1 MAKITSNKYFHI
13 ITSSFLIILSFC
25 LNISISLSQIALGVL
40 LLCLIIYIVDNRY
53 NIIRKDIYFTLFTF
67 YWLSAILSTFLG
79 SEYAALGK
87 GLTSPWPMLIFF
99 ASIYFIDKKYL
110 PYIVLAFAAGLFL
123 TTLSGYYYYIRFGEI
138 DYRYFRSHSLA
149 GGYMMTAHLLSIGI
163 IFLASIILS
172 KLERNKYIIIFYI
185 IVMLTSLH
193 VLLITATRMPLIAV
207 IAVISLMLVVKLRW
221 KGVIAAFLI
230 LLSAFIYVITDD
242 YMLARFDNFFA
253 SFNEPLSSNGWRLL
267 LWKNGIEVFKEYP
280 LFGIG
285 VNAYEAFKTQNDA
298 LYKVGQKAQFS
309 GSLTNPITRLVN
321 NSTYAIVGMVAAIL
335 CALSFKDNNMILG
348 ASCTVGTIL
357 TFIQFSNQFAKP
369 FNEISSCVPEIQ
381 TGFSSLKRINNV
393 LNESNDVNDGKE
405 KINEVI
411 KKIEFNHVD
420 FGYSKDK
427 LVIKDFNIEV
437 KEGQKIAIVG
447 PTGCGKTTIIN
458 LLLRFYD
465 PSQGSISFD
474 NLNTKDIL
482 KESLR
487 NSFGMVLQDTWI
499 FSGTVR
505 ENIIY
510 GKKDASEE
518 EIIEATK
525 KANCYDFIMRLPNGF
540 DTYIDDYSGLSVGQ
554 KQLISIARVMLVN
567 PKIMIL
573 DEATSNIDT
582 RTEMKISAA
591 FNILMEGKTS
601 FVIAHRLSTIIHS
614 DLILV
619 MKDGEIIEQGK
630 HDELLAKHGFYYD
643 LYNAQYSKIN

>member
-1 MAKITSNKYFHI
+1 MKPIKRLFSYIKKYPLFLIASLLCALIFVTSMCLTPLLFGKAIDEITFALENSISLFETKFVFYLSFAGILIFLVLVFEFCFEFLNSLFVEKVTKEIKDDIFSKLNKVPISYIDSNYHGDLVSRVINDSDNINVALISGFRQFYQGIIQIIVTFVVMFVLNWILGLVVVVLTPFGFMITYLIAHKTNKYFKGQAKI
-13 ITSSFLIILSFC
+13 VGEMGA
-25 LNISISLSQIALGVL
+25 ISLEDINNID
-40 LLCLIIYIVDNRY
+40 LI
-53 NIIRKDIYFTLFTF
+53 K
-67 YWLSAILSTFLG
+67 
-79 SEYAALGK
+79 
-87 GLTSPWPMLIFF
+87 
-99 ASIYFIDKKYL
+99 
-110 PYIVLAFAAGLFL
+110 
-123 TTLSGYYYYIRFGEI
+123 
-138 DYRYFRSHSLA
+138 
-149 GGYMMTAHLLSIGI
+149 
-163 IFLASIILS
+163 
-172 KLERNKYIIIFYI
+172 
-185 IVMLTSLH
+185 
-193 VLLITATRMPLIAV
+193 
-207 IAVISLMLVVKLRW
+207 
-221 KGVIAAFLI
+221 
-230 LLSAFIYVITDD
+230 
-242 YMLARFDNFFA
+242 
-253 SFNEPLSSNGWRLL
+253 SFNYE
-267 LWKNGIEVFKEYP
+267 E
-280 LFGIG
+280 
-285 VNAYEAFKTQNDA
+285 NAYEAFKTQNDA

-335 CALSFKDNNMILG
+335 CALSFKDNNIILG

-393 LNESNDVNDGKE
+393 LNESDDVNDGKE

-420 FGYSKDK
+420 FGYNKEK
-427 LVIKDFNIEV
+427 LVIKDFNIKV

-487 NSFGMVLQDTWI
+487 SSFGMVLQDTWI

>member
-1 MAKITSNKYFHI
+1 MKPIKRLFSYIKKYPLFLITSLLCALIFVTSMCLTPLLFGKAIDEITFALENSISLFETKFVFYLSFAGILIFLVLVFEFCFEFLNSLFVEKVTKEIKDDIFSKLNKVPISYIDSNYHGDLVSRVINDSDNINVALISGFRQFYQGVIQIIVTFVVMFVLNWILGLVVVVLTPFGFMITYLLAHKTNKYFKGQAKI
-13 ITSSFLIILSFC
+13 VGEMGA
-25 LNISISLSQIALGVL
+25 ISLEDINNID
-40 LLCLIIYIVDNRY
+40 LI
-53 NIIRKDIYFTLFTF
+53 K
-67 YWLSAILSTFLG
+67 
-79 SEYAALGK
+79 
-87 GLTSPWPMLIFF
+87 
-99 ASIYFIDKKYL
+99 
-110 PYIVLAFAAGLFL
+110 
-123 TTLSGYYYYIRFGEI
+123 
-138 DYRYFRSHSLA
+138 
-149 GGYMMTAHLLSIGI
+149 
-163 IFLASIILS
+163 
-172 KLERNKYIIIFYI
+172 
-185 IVMLTSLH
+185 
-193 VLLITATRMPLIAV
+193 
-207 IAVISLMLVVKLRW
+207 
-221 KGVIAAFLI
+221 
-230 LLSAFIYVITDD
+230 
-242 YMLARFDNFFA
+242 
-253 SFNEPLSSNGWRLL
+253 SFNYE
-267 LWKNGIEVFKEYP
+267 E
-280 LFGIG
+280 
-285 VNAYEAFKTQNDA
+285 NAYEAFKTQNDA

-335 CALSFKDNNMILG
+335 CALSFKDNNIILG

-420 FGYSKDK
+420 FGYSKEK

-487 NSFGMVLQDTWI
+487 SSFGMVLQDTWI

>member
-1 MAKITSNKYFHI
+1 MKPIKRLFSYIKKYPLFLIASLLCALIFVTSMCLTPLLFGKAIDEITFALENSISLFETKFVFYLSFAGILIFLVLVFEFCFEFLNSLFVEKVTKEIKDDIFLKLNKVPISYIDSNYHGDLVSRVINDSDNINVALISGFRQFYQGVIQIIVTFVVMFVLNWILGLVVVVLTPFGFMITYLLAHKTNKYFKGQAKI
-13 ITSSFLIILSFC
+13 VGEMGA
-25 LNISISLSQIALGVL
+25 ISLEDINNID
-40 LLCLIIYIVDNRY
+40 LI
-53 NIIRKDIYFTLFTF
+53 K
-67 YWLSAILSTFLG
+67 
-79 SEYAALGK
+79 
-87 GLTSPWPMLIFF
+87 
-99 ASIYFIDKKYL
+99 
-110 PYIVLAFAAGLFL
+110 
-123 TTLSGYYYYIRFGEI
+123 
-138 DYRYFRSHSLA
+138 
-149 GGYMMTAHLLSIGI
+149 
-163 IFLASIILS
+163 
-172 KLERNKYIIIFYI
+172 
-185 IVMLTSLH
+185 
-193 VLLITATRMPLIAV
+193 
-207 IAVISLMLVVKLRW
+207 
-221 KGVIAAFLI
+221 
-230 LLSAFIYVITDD
+230 
-242 YMLARFDNFFA
+242 
-253 SFNEPLSSNGWRLL
+253 SFNYE
-267 LWKNGIEVFKEYP
+267 E
-280 LFGIG
+280 
-285 VNAYEAFKTQNDA
+285 NAYEAFKTQNEA

-335 CALSFKDNNMILG
+335 CALSFKDNNIILG

-420 FGYSKDK
+420 FGYSKEK

-437 KEGQKIAIVG
+437 KEGHKIAIVG

-487 NSFGMVLQDTWI
+487 SSFGMVLQDTWI

>member
-1 MAKITSNKYFHI
+1 MKPIKRLFSYIKKYPLFLIASLLCALIFVTSMCLTPLLFGKAIDEITFALENSISLFETKFVFYLSFAGILIFSVLVFEFCFEFLNSLFVEKVTKEIKDDIFLKLNKVPISYIDSNYHGDLVSRVINDSDNVNIALISGFRQFYQGVIQIIVTFVVMFVLNWILGLVVVVLTPFGFMITYLLAHKTNKYFKGQAKI
-13 ITSSFLIILSFC
+13 VGEMGA
-25 LNISISLSQIALGVL
+25 ISLEDINNID
-40 LLCLIIYIVDNRY
+40 LI
-53 NIIRKDIYFTLFTF
+53 K
-67 YWLSAILSTFLG
+67 
-79 SEYAALGK
+79 
-87 GLTSPWPMLIFF
+87 
-99 ASIYFIDKKYL
+99 
-110 PYIVLAFAAGLFL
+110 
-123 TTLSGYYYYIRFGEI
+123 
-138 DYRYFRSHSLA
+138 
-149 GGYMMTAHLLSIGI
+149 
-163 IFLASIILS
+163 
-172 KLERNKYIIIFYI
+172 
-185 IVMLTSLH
+185 
-193 VLLITATRMPLIAV
+193 
-207 IAVISLMLVVKLRW
+207 
-221 KGVIAAFLI
+221 
-230 LLSAFIYVITDD
+230 
-242 YMLARFDNFFA
+242 
-253 SFNEPLSSNGWRLL
+253 SFNYE
-267 LWKNGIEVFKEYP
+267 E
-280 LFGIG
+280 
-285 VNAYEAFKTQNDA
+285 NAYEAFKTQNDA

-335 CALSFKDNNMILG
+335 CALSFKDNNIILG

-405 KINEVI
+405 EINEVI
-411 KKIEFNHVD
+411 KKIEFNNVD

-487 NSFGMVLQDTWI
+487 SSFGMVLQDTWI

>member
-1 MAKITSNKYFHI
+1 MKPIKRLFSYIKKYPLFLIASLLCALIFVTSMCLTPLLFGKAIDEITFALENSISLFETKFVFYLSFAGILIFSVLVFEFCFEFLNSLFVEKVTKEIKDDIFLKLNKVPISYIDSNYHGDLVSRVINDSDNINIALISGFRQFYQGVIQIIVTFVVMFVLNWILGLVVVVLTPFGFMITYLLAHKTNKYFKGQAKI
-13 ITSSFLIILSFC
+13 VGEMGA
-25 LNISISLSQIALGVL
+25 ISLEDINNVD
-40 LLCLIIYIVDNRY
+40 LI
-53 NIIRKDIYFTLFTF
+53 K
-67 YWLSAILSTFLG
+67 
-79 SEYAALGK
+79 
-87 GLTSPWPMLIFF
+87 
-99 ASIYFIDKKYL
+99 
-110 PYIVLAFAAGLFL
+110 
-123 TTLSGYYYYIRFGEI
+123 
-138 DYRYFRSHSLA
+138 
-149 GGYMMTAHLLSIGI
+149 
-163 IFLASIILS
+163 
-172 KLERNKYIIIFYI
+172 
-185 IVMLTSLH
+185 
-193 VLLITATRMPLIAV
+193 
-207 IAVISLMLVVKLRW
+207 
-221 KGVIAAFLI
+221 
-230 LLSAFIYVITDD
+230 
-242 YMLARFDNFFA
+242 
-253 SFNEPLSSNGWRLL
+253 SFNYE
-267 LWKNGIEVFKEYP
+267 E
-280 LFGIG
+280 
-285 VNAYEAFKTQNDA
+285 NAYEAFKTQNDA

-405 KINEVI
+405 KNNEVI

-427 LVIKDFNIEV
+427 LVIKDLNIEV

-487 NSFGMVLQDTWI
+487 SSFGMVLQDTWI

>member
-1 MAKITSNKYFHI
+1 MKPIKRLFSYIKKYPLFLIASLLCALIFVTSMCLTPLLFGKAIDEITFALENSISLFETKFVFYLSFAGILIFLVLVFEFCFEFLNSLFVEKVTKEIKDDIFSKLNKVPISYIDSNYHGDLVSRVINDSDNINVALISGFRQFYQGVIQIIVTFVVMFVLNWILGLVVVVLTPFGFMITYLLAHKTNKYFKGQAKI
-13 ITSSFLIILSFC
+13 VGEMGA
-25 LNISISLSQIALGVL
+25 ISLEDINNID
-40 LLCLIIYIVDNRY
+40 LI
-53 NIIRKDIYFTLFTF
+53 K
-67 YWLSAILSTFLG
+67 
-79 SEYAALGK
+79 
-87 GLTSPWPMLIFF
+87 
-99 ASIYFIDKKYL
+99 
-110 PYIVLAFAAGLFL
+110 
-123 TTLSGYYYYIRFGEI
+123 
-138 DYRYFRSHSLA
+138 
-149 GGYMMTAHLLSIGI
+149 
-163 IFLASIILS
+163 
-172 KLERNKYIIIFYI
+172 
-185 IVMLTSLH
+185 
-193 VLLITATRMPLIAV
+193 
-207 IAVISLMLVVKLRW
+207 
-221 KGVIAAFLI
+221 
-230 LLSAFIYVITDD
+230 
-242 YMLARFDNFFA
+242 
-253 SFNEPLSSNGWRLL
+253 SFNYE
-267 LWKNGIEVFKEYP
+267 E
-280 LFGIG
+280 
-285 VNAYEAFKTQNDA
+285 NAYEAFKTQNDA

-420 FGYSKDK
+420 FGYSKEK

-465 PSQGSISFD
+465 PNQGSISFD

-487 NSFGMVLQDTWI
+487 SSFGMVLQDTWI

>member
-1 MAKITSNKYFHI
+1 MKPIKRLFSYIKKYPLFLIASLLCALIFVTSMCLTPLLFGKAIDEITFALENSISLFETKFVFYLSFAGILIFLVLVFEFCFEFLNSLFVEKVTKEIKDEIFSKLNKVPISYIDSNYHGDLVSRVINDSDNINVALISGFRQFYQGIIQIIVTFVVMFVLNWILGLVVVVLTPFGFMITYLLAHKTNKYFKGQAKI
-13 ITSSFLIILSFC
+13 VGEMGA
-25 LNISISLSQIALGVL
+25 ISLEDINNID
-40 LLCLIIYIVDNRY
+40 LI
-53 NIIRKDIYFTLFTF
+53 K
-67 YWLSAILSTFLG
+67 
-79 SEYAALGK
+79 
-87 GLTSPWPMLIFF
+87 
-99 ASIYFIDKKYL
+99 
-110 PYIVLAFAAGLFL
+110 
-123 TTLSGYYYYIRFGEI
+123 
-138 DYRYFRSHSLA
+138 
-149 GGYMMTAHLLSIGI
+149 
-163 IFLASIILS
+163 
-172 KLERNKYIIIFYI
+172 
-185 IVMLTSLH
+185 
-193 VLLITATRMPLIAV
+193 
-207 IAVISLMLVVKLRW
+207 
-221 KGVIAAFLI
+221 
-230 LLSAFIYVITDD
+230 
-242 YMLARFDNFFA
+242 
-253 SFNEPLSSNGWRLL
+253 SFNYE
-267 LWKNGIEVFKEYP
+267 E
-280 LFGIG
+280 
-285 VNAYEAFKTQNDA
+285 NAYEAFKTQNDA

-335 CALSFKDNNMILG
+335 CALSFKDNNIILG

-420 FGYSKDK
+420 FGYSKEK

-487 NSFGMVLQDTWI
+487 SSFGMVLQDTWI

>member
-1 MAKITSNKYFHI
+1 MNPIKRLFSYIKKYPLFLIASLLCALIFVTSMCLTPLLFGKAIDEITFALENSISLFETKFVFYLSFAGILIFLVLVFEFCFEFLNSLFVEKVTKEIKDDIFSKLNKVPISYIDSNYHGDLVSRVINDSDNINVALISGFRQFYQGVIQIIVTFVVMFVLNWILGLVVVVLTPFGFMITYLLAHKTNKYFKGQAKI
-13 ITSSFLIILSFC
+13 VGEMGA
-25 LNISISLSQIALGVL
+25 ISLEDINNID
-40 LLCLIIYIVDNRY
+40 LI
-53 NIIRKDIYFTLFTF
+53 K
-67 YWLSAILSTFLG
+67 
-79 SEYAALGK
+79 
-87 GLTSPWPMLIFF
+87 
-99 ASIYFIDKKYL
+99 
-110 PYIVLAFAAGLFL
+110 
-123 TTLSGYYYYIRFGEI
+123 
-138 DYRYFRSHSLA
+138 
-149 GGYMMTAHLLSIGI
+149 
-163 IFLASIILS
+163 
-172 KLERNKYIIIFYI
+172 
-185 IVMLTSLH
+185 
-193 VLLITATRMPLIAV
+193 
-207 IAVISLMLVVKLRW
+207 
-221 KGVIAAFLI
+221 
-230 LLSAFIYVITDD
+230 
-242 YMLARFDNFFA
+242 
-253 SFNEPLSSNGWRLL
+253 SFNYE
-267 LWKNGIEVFKEYP
+267 E
-280 LFGIG
+280 
-285 VNAYEAFKTQNDA
+285 NAYEAFKTQNEA

-335 CALSFKDNNMILG
+335 CALSFKDNNIILG

-393 LNESNDVNDGKE
+393 LNESNDVNEGKE

-420 FGYSKDK
+420 FGYSKEK

-487 NSFGMVLQDTWI
+487 SSFGMVLQDTWI

-591 FNILMEGKTS
+591 FNTLMEGKTS

>member
-1 MAKITSNKYFHI
+1 MKPIKRLFSYIKKYPLFLIASLLCALIFVTSMCLTPLLFGKAIDEITFALENSISLFETKFVFYLSFAGILIFSVLVFEFCFEFLNSLFVEKVTKEIKDDIFLKLNKVPISYIDSNYHGDLVSRVINDSDNINIALISGFRQFYQGVIQIIVTFVVMFVLNWILGLVVVVLTPFGFMITYLLAHKTNKYFKGQAKI
-13 ITSSFLIILSFC
+13 VGEMGA
-25 LNISISLSQIALGVL
+25 ISLEDINNID
-40 LLCLIIYIVDNRY
+40 LI
-53 NIIRKDIYFTLFTF
+53 K
-67 YWLSAILSTFLG
+67 
-79 SEYAALGK
+79 
-87 GLTSPWPMLIFF
+87 
-99 ASIYFIDKKYL
+99 
-110 PYIVLAFAAGLFL
+110 
-123 TTLSGYYYYIRFGEI
+123 
-138 DYRYFRSHSLA
+138 
-149 GGYMMTAHLLSIGI
+149 
-163 IFLASIILS
+163 
-172 KLERNKYIIIFYI
+172 
-185 IVMLTSLH
+185 
-193 VLLITATRMPLIAV
+193 
-207 IAVISLMLVVKLRW
+207 
-221 KGVIAAFLI
+221 
-230 LLSAFIYVITDD
+230 
-242 YMLARFDNFFA
+242 
-253 SFNEPLSSNGWRLL
+253 SFNYE
-267 LWKNGIEVFKEYP
+267 E
-280 LFGIG
+280 
-285 VNAYEAFKTQNDA
+285 NAYEAFKTQNDA

-335 CALSFKDNNMILG
+335 CALSFKDSNMILG

-465 PSQGSISFD
+465 PSQGNISFD
-474 NLNTKDIL
+474 SLNTKDIL

-487 NSFGMVLQDTWI
+487 SSFGMVLQDTWI

>member
-1 MAKITSNKYFHI
+1 MKPIKRLFSYIKKYPLFLIASLLCALIFVTSMCLTPLLFGKAIDEITFALENSISLFETKFVFYLSFAGILIFLVLVFEFCFEFLNSLFVEKVTKEIKDDIFSKLNKVPISYIDSNYHGDLVSRVINDSDNINVALISGFRQFYQGVIQIIVTFVVMFVLNWILGLVVVVLTPFGFMITYFLAHKTNKYFKGQAKI
-13 ITSSFLIILSFC
+13 VGEMGA
-25 LNISISLSQIALGVL
+25 ISLEDINNID
-40 LLCLIIYIVDNRY
+40 LI
-53 NIIRKDIYFTLFTF
+53 K
-67 YWLSAILSTFLG
+67 
-79 SEYAALGK
+79 
-87 GLTSPWPMLIFF
+87 
-99 ASIYFIDKKYL
+99 
-110 PYIVLAFAAGLFL
+110 
-123 TTLSGYYYYIRFGEI
+123 
-138 DYRYFRSHSLA
+138 
-149 GGYMMTAHLLSIGI
+149 
-163 IFLASIILS
+163 
-172 KLERNKYIIIFYI
+172 
-185 IVMLTSLH
+185 
-193 VLLITATRMPLIAV
+193 
-207 IAVISLMLVVKLRW
+207 
-221 KGVIAAFLI
+221 
-230 LLSAFIYVITDD
+230 
-242 YMLARFDNFFA
+242 
-253 SFNEPLSSNGWRLL
+253 SFNYE
-267 LWKNGIEVFKEYP
+267 E
-280 LFGIG
+280 
-285 VNAYEAFKTQNDA
+285 NAYEAFKTQNDA

-420 FGYSKDK
+420 FGYNKEK

-487 NSFGMVLQDTWI
+487 SSFGMVLQDTWI

>member
-1 MAKITSNKYFHI
+1 MNPIKRLFSYIKKYPLFLIASLLCALIFVTSMCLTPLLFGKAIDEITFALENSISLFETKFVFYLSFEGILIFLVLVFEFCFEFLNSLFVEKVTKEIKDDIFSKLNKVPISYIDSNYHGDLVSRVINDSDNINVALISGFRQFYQGVIQIIVTFVVMFVLNWILGLVVVVLTPFGFMITYLLAHKTNKYFKGQAKI
-13 ITSSFLIILSFC
+13 VGEMGA
-25 LNISISLSQIALGVL
+25 ISLEDINNID
-40 LLCLIIYIVDNRY
+40 LI
-53 NIIRKDIYFTLFTF
+53 K
-67 YWLSAILSTFLG
+67 
-79 SEYAALGK
+79 
-87 GLTSPWPMLIFF
+87 
-99 ASIYFIDKKYL
+99 
-110 PYIVLAFAAGLFL
+110 
-123 TTLSGYYYYIRFGEI
+123 
-138 DYRYFRSHSLA
+138 
-149 GGYMMTAHLLSIGI
+149 
-163 IFLASIILS
+163 
-172 KLERNKYIIIFYI
+172 
-185 IVMLTSLH
+185 
-193 VLLITATRMPLIAV
+193 
-207 IAVISLMLVVKLRW
+207 
-221 KGVIAAFLI
+221 
-230 LLSAFIYVITDD
+230 
-242 YMLARFDNFFA
+242 
-253 SFNEPLSSNGWRLL
+253 SFNYE
-267 LWKNGIEVFKEYP
+267 E
-280 LFGIG
+280 
-285 VNAYEAFKTQNDA
+285 NAYEAFKTQNDA

-335 CALSFKDNNMILG
+335 CALSFKDNNIILG

-420 FGYSKDK
+420 FGYSKEK

-487 NSFGMVLQDTWI
+487 SSFGMVLQDTWI

-630 HDELLAKHGFYYD
+630 HDDLLAKHGFYYD

>member
-1 MAKITSNKYFHI
+1 MKPIKRLFSYIKKYPLFLIASLLCALIFVTSMCLTPLLFGKAIDEITFALENSTSLFETKFVFYLSFAGILIFLVLVFEFCFEFLNSLFVEKVTKEIKDDIFLKLNKVPISYIDSNYHGDLVSRVINDSDNINIALISGFRQFYQGVIQIIVTFVVMFVLNWILGLVVVVLTPFGFMITYLLAHKTNKYFKGQAKI
-13 ITSSFLIILSFC
+13 VGEMGA
-25 LNISISLSQIALGVL
+25 ISLEDINNVD
-40 LLCLIIYIVDNRY
+40 LI
-53 NIIRKDIYFTLFTF
+53 K
-67 YWLSAILSTFLG
+67 
-79 SEYAALGK
+79 
-87 GLTSPWPMLIFF
+87 
-99 ASIYFIDKKYL
+99 
-110 PYIVLAFAAGLFL
+110 
-123 TTLSGYYYYIRFGEI
+123 
-138 DYRYFRSHSLA
+138 
-149 GGYMMTAHLLSIGI
+149 
-163 IFLASIILS
+163 
-172 KLERNKYIIIFYI
+172 
-185 IVMLTSLH
+185 
-193 VLLITATRMPLIAV
+193 
-207 IAVISLMLVVKLRW
+207 
-221 KGVIAAFLI
+221 
-230 LLSAFIYVITDD
+230 
-242 YMLARFDNFFA
+242 
-253 SFNEPLSSNGWRLL
+253 SFNYE
-267 LWKNGIEVFKEYP
+267 E
-280 LFGIG
+280 
-285 VNAYEAFKTQNDA
+285 NAYEAFKTQNDA

-487 NSFGMVLQDTWI
+487 SSFGMVLQDTWI

-630 HDELLAKHGFYYD
+630 HDELLAKHGFYYN

>member
-1 MAKITSNKYFHI
+1 MKPIKRLFSYIKKYPLFLIASLLCALIFVTSMCLTPLLFGKAIDEITFALENSISLFETKFVFYLSFAGILIFLVLVFEFCFEFLNSLFVEKVTKEIKDDIFSKLNKVPISYIDSNYHGDLVSRVINDSDNINVALISGFRQFYQGVIQIIVTFVVMFVLNWILGLVVVVLTPFGFMITYLLAHKTNKYFKGQAKI
-13 ITSSFLIILSFC
+13 VGEMGA
-25 LNISISLSQIALGVL
+25 ISLEDINNID
-40 LLCLIIYIVDNRY
+40 LI
-53 NIIRKDIYFTLFTF
+53 K
-67 YWLSAILSTFLG
+67 
-79 SEYAALGK
+79 
-87 GLTSPWPMLIFF
+87 
-99 ASIYFIDKKYL
+99 
-110 PYIVLAFAAGLFL
+110 
-123 TTLSGYYYYIRFGEI
+123 
-138 DYRYFRSHSLA
+138 
-149 GGYMMTAHLLSIGI
+149 
-163 IFLASIILS
+163 
-172 KLERNKYIIIFYI
+172 
-185 IVMLTSLH
+185 
-193 VLLITATRMPLIAV
+193 
-207 IAVISLMLVVKLRW
+207 
-221 KGVIAAFLI
+221 
-230 LLSAFIYVITDD
+230 
-242 YMLARFDNFFA
+242 
-253 SFNEPLSSNGWRLL
+253 SFNYE
-267 LWKNGIEVFKEYP
+267 E
-280 LFGIG
+280 
-285 VNAYEAFKTQNDA
+285 NAYEAFKTQNDA

-335 CALSFKDNNMILG
+335 CALSFKDNNIILG

-420 FGYSKDK
+420 FGYSKEK

-487 NSFGMVLQDTWI
+487 SSFGMVLQDTWI

-540 DTYIDDYSGLSVGQ
+540 DTYINDYSGLSVGQ

>member
-1 MAKITSNKYFHI
+1 MKPIKRLFSYIKKYPLFLIASLLCALIFVTSMCLTPLLFGKAIDEITFALENSISLFETKFVFYLSFAGILIFLVLVFEFCFEFLNSLFVEKVTKEIKDDIFSKLNKVPISYIDSNYHGDLVSRVINDSDNINVALISGFRQFYQGVIQIIVTFVVMFVLNWILGLVVVVLTPFGFMITYLLAHKTNKYFKGQAKI
-13 ITSSFLIILSFC
+13 VGEMGA
-25 LNISISLSQIALGVL
+25 ISLEDINNID
-40 LLCLIIYIVDNRY
+40 LI
-53 NIIRKDIYFTLFTF
+53 K
-67 YWLSAILSTFLG
+67 
-79 SEYAALGK
+79 
-87 GLTSPWPMLIFF
+87 
-99 ASIYFIDKKYL
+99 
-110 PYIVLAFAAGLFL
+110 
-123 TTLSGYYYYIRFGEI
+123 
-138 DYRYFRSHSLA
+138 
-149 GGYMMTAHLLSIGI
+149 
-163 IFLASIILS
+163 
-172 KLERNKYIIIFYI
+172 
-185 IVMLTSLH
+185 
-193 VLLITATRMPLIAV
+193 
-207 IAVISLMLVVKLRW
+207 
-221 KGVIAAFLI
+221 
-230 LLSAFIYVITDD
+230 
-242 YMLARFDNFFA
+242 
-253 SFNEPLSSNGWRLL
+253 SFNYE
-267 LWKNGIEVFKEYP
+267 E
-280 LFGIG
+280 
-285 VNAYEAFKTQNDA
+285 NAYEAFKTQNDA

-335 CALSFKDNNMILG
+335 CALSFKDNNIILG

-420 FGYSKDK
+420 FGYSKEK
-427 LVIKDFNIEV
+427 LVIKDFNIDV

-487 NSFGMVLQDTWI
+487 SSFGMVLQDTWI

>member
-1 MAKITSNKYFHI
+1 MKPIKRLFSYIKKYPLFLIASLLCALIFVTSMCLTPLLFGKAIDEITFALENSISLFETKFVFYLSFAGILIFLVLVFEFCFEFLNSLFVEKVTKEIKDDIFSKLNKVPISYIDSNYHGDLVSRVINDSDNINVALISGFRQFYQGVIQIIVTFVVMFALNWILGLVVVVLTPFGFMITYLLAHKTNKYFKGQAKI
-13 ITSSFLIILSFC
+13 VGEMGA
-25 LNISISLSQIALGVL
+25 ISLEDINNID
-40 LLCLIIYIVDNRY
+40 LI
-53 NIIRKDIYFTLFTF
+53 K
-67 YWLSAILSTFLG
+67 
-79 SEYAALGK
+79 
-87 GLTSPWPMLIFF
+87 
-99 ASIYFIDKKYL
+99 
-110 PYIVLAFAAGLFL
+110 
-123 TTLSGYYYYIRFGEI
+123 
-138 DYRYFRSHSLA
+138 
-149 GGYMMTAHLLSIGI
+149 
-163 IFLASIILS
+163 
-172 KLERNKYIIIFYI
+172 
-185 IVMLTSLH
+185 
-193 VLLITATRMPLIAV
+193 
-207 IAVISLMLVVKLRW
+207 
-221 KGVIAAFLI
+221 
-230 LLSAFIYVITDD
+230 
-242 YMLARFDNFFA
+242 
-253 SFNEPLSSNGWRLL
+253 SFNYE
-267 LWKNGIEVFKEYP
+267 E
-280 LFGIG
+280 
-285 VNAYEAFKTQNDA
+285 NAYEAFKTQNDA

-335 CALSFKDNNMILG
+335 CALSFKDNNIILG

-393 LNESNDVNDGKE
+393 LNEVNDVNDGKE

-420 FGYSKDK
+420 FGYSKEK

-465 PSQGSISFD
+465 PSQGNISFD

-487 NSFGMVLQDTWI
+487 SSFGMVLQDTWI

>member
-1 MAKITSNKYFHI
+1 MKPIKRLFSYIKKYPLFLIASLLCALIFVTSMCLTPLLFGKAIDEITFALENSISLLETKFVFYLSFAGILIFLVLVFEFCFEFLNSLFVEKVTKEIKDDIFSKLNKVPISYIDSNYHGDLVSRVINDSDNINVALISGFRQFYQGVIQIIVTFVVMFVLNWILGLVVVVLTPFGFMITYLLAHKTNKYFKGQAKI
-13 ITSSFLIILSFC
+13 VGEMGA
-25 LNISISLSQIALGVL
+25 ISLEDINNID
-40 LLCLIIYIVDNRY
+40 LI
-53 NIIRKDIYFTLFTF
+53 K
-67 YWLSAILSTFLG
+67 
-79 SEYAALGK
+79 
-87 GLTSPWPMLIFF
+87 
-99 ASIYFIDKKYL
+99 
-110 PYIVLAFAAGLFL
+110 
-123 TTLSGYYYYIRFGEI
+123 
-138 DYRYFRSHSLA
+138 
-149 GGYMMTAHLLSIGI
+149 
-163 IFLASIILS
+163 
-172 KLERNKYIIIFYI
+172 
-185 IVMLTSLH
+185 
-193 VLLITATRMPLIAV
+193 
-207 IAVISLMLVVKLRW
+207 
-221 KGVIAAFLI
+221 
-230 LLSAFIYVITDD
+230 
-242 YMLARFDNFFA
+242 
-253 SFNEPLSSNGWRLL
+253 SFNYE
-267 LWKNGIEVFKEYP
+267 E
-280 LFGIG
+280 
-285 VNAYEAFKTQNDA
+285 NAYEAFKTQNDA

-335 CALSFKDNNMILG
+335 CALSFKDNNIILG

-420 FGYSKDK
+420 FGYSKEK

-487 NSFGMVLQDTWI
+487 SSFGMVLQDTWI

-540 DTYIDDYSGLSVGQ
+540 DTYIDDYSSLSVGQ

-630 HDELLAKHGFYYD
+630 HDELLAMHGFYYD

>member
-1 MAKITSNKYFHI
+1 MFVLNWILGLVVVVLTPFGFMITYLLAHKTNKYFKGQA
-13 ITSSFLIILSFC
+13 
-25 LNISISLSQIALGVL
+25 NIVGEMGAISLEDINNID
-40 LLCLIIYIVDNRY
+40 LI
-53 NIIRKDIYFTLFTF
+53 K
-67 YWLSAILSTFLG
+67 
-79 SEYAALGK
+79 
-87 GLTSPWPMLIFF
+87 
-99 ASIYFIDKKYL
+99 
-110 PYIVLAFAAGLFL
+110 
-123 TTLSGYYYYIRFGEI
+123 
-138 DYRYFRSHSLA
+138 
-149 GGYMMTAHLLSIGI
+149 
-163 IFLASIILS
+163 
-172 KLERNKYIIIFYI
+172 
-185 IVMLTSLH
+185 
-193 VLLITATRMPLIAV
+193 
-207 IAVISLMLVVKLRW
+207 
-221 KGVIAAFLI
+221 
-230 LLSAFIYVITDD
+230 
-242 YMLARFDNFFA
+242 
-253 SFNEPLSSNGWRLL
+253 SFNYE
-267 LWKNGIEVFKEYP
+267 E
-280 LFGIG
+280 
-285 VNAYEAFKTQNDA
+285 NAYEAFKTQNDA

-427 LVIKDFNIEV
+427 LVIKDFNIDV

-487 NSFGMVLQDTWI
+487 SSFGMVLQDTWI

>member
-1 MAKITSNKYFHI
+1 MKPIKRLFSYIKKYPLFLIASLLCALIFVTSMCLTPLLFGKAIDEITFALENSISLFETKFVFYLSFAGILIFLVLVFEFCFEFLNSLFVEKVTKEIKDDIFSKLNKVPISYIDSNYHGDLVSRVINDSDNINVALISGFRQFYQGVIQIIVTFVVMFVLNWILGLVVVVLTPFGFMITYLLAHKTNKYFKGQAKI
-13 ITSSFLIILSFC
+13 VGEMGA
-25 LNISISLSQIALGVL
+25 ISLEDINNID
-40 LLCLIIYIVDNRY
+40 LI
-53 NIIRKDIYFTLFTF
+53 K
-67 YWLSAILSTFLG
+67 
-79 SEYAALGK
+79 
-87 GLTSPWPMLIFF
+87 
-99 ASIYFIDKKYL
+99 
-110 PYIVLAFAAGLFL
+110 
-123 TTLSGYYYYIRFGEI
+123 
-138 DYRYFRSHSLA
+138 
-149 GGYMMTAHLLSIGI
+149 
-163 IFLASIILS
+163 
-172 KLERNKYIIIFYI
+172 
-185 IVMLTSLH
+185 
-193 VLLITATRMPLIAV
+193 
-207 IAVISLMLVVKLRW
+207 
-221 KGVIAAFLI
+221 
-230 LLSAFIYVITDD
+230 
-242 YMLARFDNFFA
+242 
-253 SFNEPLSSNGWRLL
+253 SFNYE
-267 LWKNGIEVFKEYP
+267 E
-280 LFGIG
+280 
-285 VNAYEAFKTQNDA
+285 NAYEAFKTQNDA

-335 CALSFKDNNMILG
+335 CALSFKDNNIILG

-369 FNEISSCVPEIQ
+369 FNEISSCIPEIQ

-411 KKIEFNHVD
+411 KNIEFNHVD
-420 FGYSKDK
+420 FGYNKEK
-427 LVIKDFNIEV
+427 LVIKDFNIKV

-487 NSFGMVLQDTWI
+487 SSFGMVLQDTWI

-619 MKDGEIIEQGK
+619 MKDGKIIEQGK

>member
-1 MAKITSNKYFHI
+1 MKPIKRLFSYIKKYPLFLIASLLCALIFVTSMCLTPLLFGKAIDEITFALENSISLFETKFVSYLSFAGILIFLVLVFEFCFEFLNSLFVEKVTKEIKDDIFLKLNKVPISYIDSNYHGDLVSRVINDSDNINIALISGFRQFYQGVIQIIVTFVVMFVLNWILGLVVVVLTPFGFMITYLLAHKTNKYFKGQAKI
-13 ITSSFLIILSFC
+13 VGEMGA
-25 LNISISLSQIALGVL
+25 ISLEDINNID
-40 LLCLIIYIVDNRY
+40 LI
-53 NIIRKDIYFTLFTF
+53 K
-67 YWLSAILSTFLG
+67 
-79 SEYAALGK
+79 
-87 GLTSPWPMLIFF
+87 
-99 ASIYFIDKKYL
+99 
-110 PYIVLAFAAGLFL
+110 
-123 TTLSGYYYYIRFGEI
+123 
-138 DYRYFRSHSLA
+138 
-149 GGYMMTAHLLSIGI
+149 
-163 IFLASIILS
+163 
-172 KLERNKYIIIFYI
+172 
-185 IVMLTSLH
+185 
-193 VLLITATRMPLIAV
+193 
-207 IAVISLMLVVKLRW
+207 
-221 KGVIAAFLI
+221 
-230 LLSAFIYVITDD
+230 
-242 YMLARFDNFFA
+242 
-253 SFNEPLSSNGWRLL
+253 SFNYE
-267 LWKNGIEVFKEYP
+267 E
-280 LFGIG
+280 
-285 VNAYEAFKTQNDA
+285 NAYEAFKTQNEA

-393 LNESNDVNDGKE
+393 LNEVNDVNDGKE

-427 LVIKDFNIEV
+427 LAIKDFNIEV

-447 PTGCGKTTIIN
+447 HTGCGKTTIIN

-487 NSFGMVLQDTWI
+487 SSFGMVLQDTWI

>member
-1 MAKITSNKYFHI
+1 MKPIKRLFSYIKKYPLFLIASLLCALIFVTSMCLTPLLFGKAIDEITFALENSISLFETKFVFYLSFAGILIFSVLVFEFCFEFLNSLFVEKVTKEIKDDIFLKLNKVPISYIDSNYHGDLVSRVINDSDNINIALISGFRQFYQGVIQIIVTFVVMFVLNWILGLVVVVLTPFGFMITYLLAHKTNKYFKGQAKI
-13 ITSSFLIILSFC
+13 VGEMGA
-25 LNISISLSQIALGVL
+25 ISLEDINNID
-40 LLCLIIYIVDNRY
+40 LI
-53 NIIRKDIYFTLFTF
+53 K
-67 YWLSAILSTFLG
+67 
-79 SEYAALGK
+79 
-87 GLTSPWPMLIFF
+87 
-99 ASIYFIDKKYL
+99 
-110 PYIVLAFAAGLFL
+110 
-123 TTLSGYYYYIRFGEI
+123 
-138 DYRYFRSHSLA
+138 
-149 GGYMMTAHLLSIGI
+149 
-163 IFLASIILS
+163 
-172 KLERNKYIIIFYI
+172 
-185 IVMLTSLH
+185 
-193 VLLITATRMPLIAV
+193 
-207 IAVISLMLVVKLRW
+207 
-221 KGVIAAFLI
+221 
-230 LLSAFIYVITDD
+230 
-242 YMLARFDNFFA
+242 
-253 SFNEPLSSNGWRLL
+253 SFNYE
-267 LWKNGIEVFKEYP
+267 E
-280 LFGIG
+280 
-285 VNAYEAFKTQNDA
+285 NAYEAFKTQNDA

-321 NSTYAIVGMVAAIL
+321 NSTYAIVGMIAAIL
-335 CALSFKDNNMILG
+335 CALSFKDSNMILG

-465 PSQGSISFD
+465 PSQGNISFD
-474 NLNTKDIL
+474 SLNTKDIL

-487 NSFGMVLQDTWI
+487 SSFGMVLQDTWI

>member
-1 MAKITSNKYFHI
+1 MKPIKRLFSYIKKYPLFLIASLLCALIFVTSMCLTPLLFGKAIDEITFALENSISLFETKFVFYLSFAGILIFSVVVFEFCFEFLNSLFVEKVTKEIKDDIFLKLNKVPISYIDSNYHGDLVSRVINDSDNVNIALISGFRQFYQGVIQIIVTFVVMFVLNWILGLVVVVLTPFGFMITYLLAHKTNKYFKGQAKI
-13 ITSSFLIILSFC
+13 VGEMGA
-25 LNISISLSQIALGVL
+25 ISLEDINNID
-40 LLCLIIYIVDNRY
+40 LI
-53 NIIRKDIYFTLFTF
+53 K
-67 YWLSAILSTFLG
+67 
-79 SEYAALGK
+79 
-87 GLTSPWPMLIFF
+87 
-99 ASIYFIDKKYL
+99 
-110 PYIVLAFAAGLFL
+110 
-123 TTLSGYYYYIRFGEI
+123 
-138 DYRYFRSHSLA
+138 
-149 GGYMMTAHLLSIGI
+149 
-163 IFLASIILS
+163 
-172 KLERNKYIIIFYI
+172 
-185 IVMLTSLH
+185 
-193 VLLITATRMPLIAV
+193 
-207 IAVISLMLVVKLRW
+207 
-221 KGVIAAFLI
+221 
-230 LLSAFIYVITDD
+230 
-242 YMLARFDNFFA
+242 
-253 SFNEPLSSNGWRLL
+253 SFNYE
-267 LWKNGIEVFKEYP
+267 E
-280 LFGIG
+280 
-285 VNAYEAFKTQNDA
+285 NAYEAFKTQNDA

-474 NLNTKDIL
+474 NLNTKNIL

-487 NSFGMVLQDTWI
+487 SSFGMVLQDTWI

>member
-1 MAKITSNKYFHI
+1 MKPIKRLFSYIKKYPLFLIASLLCALIFVTSMCLTPLLFGKAIDEITFALENSISLFETKFVFYLSFAGILIFLVLVFEFCFEFLNSLFVEKVTKEIKDDIFSKLNKVPISYIDSNYHGDLVSRVINDSDNINVALISGFRQFYQGVIQIIVTFVVMFALNWILGLVVVVLTPFGFMITYLLAHKTNKYFKGQAKI
-13 ITSSFLIILSFC
+13 VGEMGA
-25 LNISISLSQIALGVL
+25 ISLEDINNID
-40 LLCLIIYIVDNRY
+40 LI
-53 NIIRKDIYFTLFTF
+53 K
-67 YWLSAILSTFLG
+67 
-79 SEYAALGK
+79 
-87 GLTSPWPMLIFF
+87 
-99 ASIYFIDKKYL
+99 
-110 PYIVLAFAAGLFL
+110 
-123 TTLSGYYYYIRFGEI
+123 
-138 DYRYFRSHSLA
+138 
-149 GGYMMTAHLLSIGI
+149 
-163 IFLASIILS
+163 
-172 KLERNKYIIIFYI
+172 
-185 IVMLTSLH
+185 
-193 VLLITATRMPLIAV
+193 
-207 IAVISLMLVVKLRW
+207 
-221 KGVIAAFLI
+221 
-230 LLSAFIYVITDD
+230 
-242 YMLARFDNFFA
+242 
-253 SFNEPLSSNGWRLL
+253 SFNYE
-267 LWKNGIEVFKEYP
+267 E
-280 LFGIG
+280 
-285 VNAYEAFKTQNDA
+285 NAYEAFKTQNDA

-420 FGYSKDK
+420 FGYSKEK

-474 NLNTKDIL
+474 SLNTKDLL

-487 NSFGMVLQDTWI
+487 SSFGMVLQDTWI

>member
-1 MAKITSNKYFHI
+1 MKPIKRLFSYIKKYPLFLIASLLCALIFVTSMCLTPLLFGKAIDEITFALENSISLFETKFVFYLSFAGILIFSVLVFEFCFEFLNSLFVEKVTKEIKDDIFLKLNKVPISYIDSNYHGDLVSRVINDSDNINIALISGFRQFYQGVIQIIVTFVVMFVLNWILGLVVVVLTPFGFIITYLLAHKTNKYFKGQAKI
-13 ITSSFLIILSFC
+13 VGEMGA
-25 LNISISLSQIALGVL
+25 ISLEDINNID
-40 LLCLIIYIVDNRY
+40 LI
-53 NIIRKDIYFTLFTF
+53 K
-67 YWLSAILSTFLG
+67 
-79 SEYAALGK
+79 
-87 GLTSPWPMLIFF
+87 
-99 ASIYFIDKKYL
+99 
-110 PYIVLAFAAGLFL
+110 
-123 TTLSGYYYYIRFGEI
+123 
-138 DYRYFRSHSLA
+138 
-149 GGYMMTAHLLSIGI
+149 
-163 IFLASIILS
+163 
-172 KLERNKYIIIFYI
+172 
-185 IVMLTSLH
+185 
-193 VLLITATRMPLIAV
+193 
-207 IAVISLMLVVKLRW
+207 
-221 KGVIAAFLI
+221 
-230 LLSAFIYVITDD
+230 
-242 YMLARFDNFFA
+242 
-253 SFNEPLSSNGWRLL
+253 SFNYE
-267 LWKNGIEVFKEYP
+267 E
-280 LFGIG
+280 
-285 VNAYEAFKTQNDA
+285 NAYEAFKTQNDA

-465 PSQGSISFD
+465 PSQGNISFD
-474 NLNTKDIL
+474 SLNTKDIL

-487 NSFGMVLQDTWI
+487 SSFGMVLQDTWI

>member
-1 MAKITSNKYFHI
+1 MKPIKRLFSYIKKYPLFLIASLLCALIFVTSMCLTPLLFGKAIDEITFALENSISLFETKFVFYLSFAGILIFSVLVFEFCFEFLNSLFVEKVTKEIKDDIFLKLNKVPISYIDSNYHGDLVSRVINDSDNVNIALISGFRQFYQGVIQIIVTFVVMFVLNWILGLVVVVLTPFGFMITYLLAHKTNKYFKGQAKI
-13 ITSSFLIILSFC
+13 VGEMGA
-25 LNISISLSQIALGVL
+25 ISLEDINNID
-40 LLCLIIYIVDNRY
+40 LI
-53 NIIRKDIYFTLFTF
+53 K
-67 YWLSAILSTFLG
+67 
-79 SEYAALGK
+79 
-87 GLTSPWPMLIFF
+87 
-99 ASIYFIDKKYL
+99 
-110 PYIVLAFAAGLFL
+110 
-123 TTLSGYYYYIRFGEI
+123 
-138 DYRYFRSHSLA
+138 
-149 GGYMMTAHLLSIGI
+149 
-163 IFLASIILS
+163 
-172 KLERNKYIIIFYI
+172 
-185 IVMLTSLH
+185 
-193 VLLITATRMPLIAV
+193 
-207 IAVISLMLVVKLRW
+207 
-221 KGVIAAFLI
+221 
-230 LLSAFIYVITDD
+230 
-242 YMLARFDNFFA
+242 
-253 SFNEPLSSNGWRLL
+253 SFNYE
-267 LWKNGIEVFKEYP
+267 E
-280 LFGIG
+280 
-285 VNAYEAFKTQNDA
+285 NAYEAFKTQNDA

-335 CALSFKDNNMILG
+335 CALSFKDSNMILG

-487 NSFGMVLQDTWI
+487 SSFGMVLQDTWI

>member
-1 MAKITSNKYFHI
+1 MKPINRLFSYIKKYPLFLIASLLCALIFVTSMCLTPLLFGKAIDEITFALENSTSLFETKFVFYLSFAGILIFLVLVFEFCFEFLNSLFVEKVTKEIKDDIFLKLNKVPISYIDSNYHGDLVSRVINDSDNINIALISGFRQFYQGVIQIIVTFIVMFVLNWILGLVVVVLTPFGFMITYLLAHKTNKYFKGQAKI
-13 ITSSFLIILSFC
+13 VGEMGA
-25 LNISISLSQIALGVL
+25 ISLEDINNID
-40 LLCLIIYIVDNRY
+40 LI
-53 NIIRKDIYFTLFTF
+53 K
-67 YWLSAILSTFLG
+67 
-79 SEYAALGK
+79 
-87 GLTSPWPMLIFF
+87 
-99 ASIYFIDKKYL
+99 
-110 PYIVLAFAAGLFL
+110 
-123 TTLSGYYYYIRFGEI
+123 
-138 DYRYFRSHSLA
+138 
-149 GGYMMTAHLLSIGI
+149 
-163 IFLASIILS
+163 
-172 KLERNKYIIIFYI
+172 
-185 IVMLTSLH
+185 
-193 VLLITATRMPLIAV
+193 
-207 IAVISLMLVVKLRW
+207 
-221 KGVIAAFLI
+221 
-230 LLSAFIYVITDD
+230 
-242 YMLARFDNFFA
+242 
-253 SFNEPLSSNGWRLL
+253 SFNYE
-267 LWKNGIEVFKEYP
+267 E
-280 LFGIG
+280 
-285 VNAYEAFKTQNDA
+285 NAYEAFKTQNDA

-321 NSTYAIVGMVAAIL
+321 NSTYAIVGMIAAIL

-393 LNESNDVNDGKE
+393 LNESNDVNEGKE
-405 KINEVI
+405 KINDVI

-420 FGYSKDK
+420 FGYNKEK

-465 PSQGSISFD
+465 PSQGNINFD
-474 NLNTKDIL
+474 GLNTKDIL

-601 FVIAHRLSTIIHS
+601 FVIAHRLSTIVHS

>member
-1 MAKITSNKYFHI
+1 MKPISRLFSYIKKYPFFLISSLICALIFVTSMCLTPLLFGKAIDEITFTLKTNILLLNERFYFYLVFAGILIVLVLIFEFLFEYLNSLFVEKVTKDIKDDVFKKLNEVSISYIDSNYHGDLVSRVINDTDNINIALVSGFRQLYQGIIQILVTFVVMFVLNWILGIVVVVLTPFGFFITYSLAHKTNKYFKGQAKI
-13 ITSSFLIILSFC
+13 VGEMGA
-25 LNISISLSQIALGVL
+25 IALEDVNNID
-40 LLCLIIYIVDNRY
+40 LI
-53 NIIRKDIYFTLFTF
+53 K
-67 YWLSAILSTFLG
+67 
-79 SEYAALGK
+79 
-87 GLTSPWPMLIFF
+87 
-99 ASIYFIDKKYL
+99 
-110 PYIVLAFAAGLFL
+110 
-123 TTLSGYYYYIRFGEI
+123 
-138 DYRYFRSHSLA
+138 
-149 GGYMMTAHLLSIGI
+149 
-163 IFLASIILS
+163 
-172 KLERNKYIIIFYI
+172 
-185 IVMLTSLH
+185 
-193 VLLITATRMPLIAV
+193 
-207 IAVISLMLVVKLRW
+207 
-221 KGVIAAFLI
+221 
-230 LLSAFIYVITDD
+230 
-242 YMLARFDNFFA
+242 
-253 SFNEPLSSNGWRLL
+253 SFNYEDDALEN
-267 LWKNGIEVFKEYP
+267 FK
-280 LFGIG
+280 F
-285 VNAYEAFKTQNDA
+285 QNDE

-321 NSTYAIVGMVAAIL
+321 NSTYAIVGMVAALL
-335 CALSFKDNNMILG
+335 CAFTFKDGNILLG

-381 TGFSSLKRINNV
+381 TGLSSLKRINDV
-393 LNESNDVNDGKE
+393 LNEEKDVNEGKKE
-405 KINEVI
+405 VENVI
-411 KKIEFNHVD
+411 KAIDFEHVD
-420 FGYSKDK
+420 FGYTKDK
-427 LVIKDFNIEV
+427 LVIKDLNLEV

-465 PSQGSISFD
+465 PMNGQIKFD
-474 NLNTKDIL
+474 NLDTKDIL

-487 NSFGMVLQDTWI
+487 KSFGMVLQDTWI

-591 FNILMEGKTS
+591 FNILMKSKTA
-601 FVIAHRLSTIIHS
+601 FVIAHRLSTIVNS

-619 MKDGEIIEQGK
+619 MKDGKIIEKGK
-630 HDELLAKHGFYYD
+630 HKELLSKKGFYYE
-643 LYNAQYSKIN
+643 LYNAQYAKIN

>member
-1 MAKITSNKYFHI
+1 MKPIKRLFSYIKKYPLFLIASLLCALIFVTSMCLTPLLFGKAIDEITFALENSISLFETKFVFYLSFAGILIFLVLVFEFCFEFLNSLFVEKVTKEIKDDIFSKLNKVPISYIDSNYHGDLVSRVINDSDNINVALISGFRQFYQGVIQIIVTFVVMFVLNWILGLVVVVLTPFGFMITYLLAHKTNKYFKGQAKI
-13 ITSSFLIILSFC
+13 VGEMGA
-25 LNISISLSQIALGVL
+25 ISLEDINNID
-40 LLCLIIYIVDNRY
+40 LI
-53 NIIRKDIYFTLFTF
+53 K
-67 YWLSAILSTFLG
+67 
-79 SEYAALGK
+79 
-87 GLTSPWPMLIFF
+87 
-99 ASIYFIDKKYL
+99 
-110 PYIVLAFAAGLFL
+110 
-123 TTLSGYYYYIRFGEI
+123 
-138 DYRYFRSHSLA
+138 
-149 GGYMMTAHLLSIGI
+149 
-163 IFLASIILS
+163 
-172 KLERNKYIIIFYI
+172 
-185 IVMLTSLH
+185 
-193 VLLITATRMPLIAV
+193 
-207 IAVISLMLVVKLRW
+207 
-221 KGVIAAFLI
+221 
-230 LLSAFIYVITDD
+230 
-242 YMLARFDNFFA
+242 
-253 SFNEPLSSNGWRLL
+253 SFNYE
-267 LWKNGIEVFKEYP
+267 E
-280 LFGIG
+280 
-285 VNAYEAFKTQNDA
+285 NAYEAFKTQNDA

-335 CALSFKDNNMILG
+335 CALSFKDNNIILG

-420 FGYSKDK
+420 FGYSKEK

-487 NSFGMVLQDTWI
+487 SSFGMVLQDTWI

>member
-1 MAKITSNKYFHI
+1 MKPIKRLFSYIKKYPLFLIASLLCALIFVTSMCLTPLLFGKAIDEITFALENSISLFETKFVFYLSFAGILIFLVLVFEFCFEFLNSLFVEKVTKEIKDDIFSKLNKVPISYIDSNYHGDLVSRVINDSDNINVALISGFRQFYQGVIQIIVTFVVMFVLNWILGLVVVVLTPFGFMITYLLAHKTNKYFKGQAKI
-13 ITSSFLIILSFC
+13 VGEMGA
-25 LNISISLSQIALGVL
+25 ISLEDINNID
-40 LLCLIIYIVDNRY
+40 LI
-53 NIIRKDIYFTLFTF
+53 K
-67 YWLSAILSTFLG
+67 
-79 SEYAALGK
+79 
-87 GLTSPWPMLIFF
+87 
-99 ASIYFIDKKYL
+99 
-110 PYIVLAFAAGLFL
+110 
-123 TTLSGYYYYIRFGEI
+123 
-138 DYRYFRSHSLA
+138 
-149 GGYMMTAHLLSIGI
+149 
-163 IFLASIILS
+163 
-172 KLERNKYIIIFYI
+172 
-185 IVMLTSLH
+185 
-193 VLLITATRMPLIAV
+193 
-207 IAVISLMLVVKLRW
+207 
-221 KGVIAAFLI
+221 
-230 LLSAFIYVITDD
+230 
-242 YMLARFDNFFA
+242 
-253 SFNEPLSSNGWRLL
+253 SFNYE
-267 LWKNGIEVFKEYP
+267 E
-280 LFGIG
+280 
-285 VNAYEAFKTQNDA
+285 NAYEAFKTQNDA

-420 FGYSKDK
+420 FGYSKEK

-474 NLNTKDIL
+474 NLNTIDIL

-487 NSFGMVLQDTWI
+487 SSFGMVLQDTWI

>member
-1 MAKITSNKYFHI
+1 MKPIKRLFSYIKKYPLFLIASLLCALIFVTSMCLTPLLFGKAIDEITFALENSISLFETKFVFYLSFAGILIFLVLVFEFCFEFLNSLFVEKVTKEIKDDIFSKLNKVPISYIDSNYHGDLVSRVINDSDNINIALISGFRQFYQGVIQIIVTFVVMFVLNWILGLVVVVLTPFGFMITYLLAHKTNKYFKGQAKI
-13 ITSSFLIILSFC
+13 VGEMGA
-25 LNISISLSQIALGVL
+25 ISLEDINNID
-40 LLCLIIYIVDNRY
+40 LI
-53 NIIRKDIYFTLFTF
+53 K
-67 YWLSAILSTFLG
+67 
-79 SEYAALGK
+79 
-87 GLTSPWPMLIFF
+87 
-99 ASIYFIDKKYL
+99 
-110 PYIVLAFAAGLFL
+110 
-123 TTLSGYYYYIRFGEI
+123 
-138 DYRYFRSHSLA
+138 
-149 GGYMMTAHLLSIGI
+149 
-163 IFLASIILS
+163 
-172 KLERNKYIIIFYI
+172 
-185 IVMLTSLH
+185 
-193 VLLITATRMPLIAV
+193 
-207 IAVISLMLVVKLRW
+207 
-221 KGVIAAFLI
+221 
-230 LLSAFIYVITDD
+230 
-242 YMLARFDNFFA
+242 
-253 SFNEPLSSNGWRLL
+253 SFNYE
-267 LWKNGIEVFKEYP
+267 E
-280 LFGIG
+280 
-285 VNAYEAFKTQNDA
+285 NAFEAFKTQNDA

-321 NSTYAIVGMVAAIL
+321 NSTYAIVGMIAAIL
-335 CALSFKDNNMILG
+335 CALSFKDNNIILG

-420 FGYSKDK
+420 FGYNKEK

-487 NSFGMVLQDTWI
+487 SSFGMVLQDTWI

>member
-1 MAKITSNKYFHI
+1 MKPIKRLFSYIKKYPLFLIASLLCALIFVTSMCLTPLLFGKAIDEITFALENSISLFETKFVFYLSFAGILIFSVLVFEFCFEFLNSLFVEKVTKEIKDDIFLKLNKVPISYIDSNYHGDLVSRVINDSDNINIALISGFRQFYQGVIQIIVTFVVMFVLNWILGLVVVVLTPFGFMITYLLAHKTNKYFKGQAKI
-13 ITSSFLIILSFC
+13 VGEMGA
-25 LNISISLSQIALGVL
+25 ISLEDINNID
-40 LLCLIIYIVDNRY
+40 LI
-53 NIIRKDIYFTLFTF
+53 K
-67 YWLSAILSTFLG
+67 
-79 SEYAALGK
+79 
-87 GLTSPWPMLIFF
+87 
-99 ASIYFIDKKYL
+99 
-110 PYIVLAFAAGLFL
+110 
-123 TTLSGYYYYIRFGEI
+123 
-138 DYRYFRSHSLA
+138 
-149 GGYMMTAHLLSIGI
+149 
-163 IFLASIILS
+163 
-172 KLERNKYIIIFYI
+172 
-185 IVMLTSLH
+185 
-193 VLLITATRMPLIAV
+193 
-207 IAVISLMLVVKLRW
+207 
-221 KGVIAAFLI
+221 
-230 LLSAFIYVITDD
+230 
-242 YMLARFDNFFA
+242 
-253 SFNEPLSSNGWRLL
+253 SFNYE
-267 LWKNGIEVFKEYP
+267 E
-280 LFGIG
+280 
-285 VNAYEAFKTQNDA
+285 NAYEAFKAQNDA

-487 NSFGMVLQDTWI
+487 SSFGMVLQDTWI

>member
-1 MAKITSNKYFHI
+1 MKPIKRLFSYIKKYPLFLIASLLCALIFVTSMCLTPLLFGKAIDEITFAHEDSISLFETKFVFYLSFAGILIFLVLVFEFCFEFLNSLFVEKVTKEIKDDIFLKLNKVPISYIDSNYHGDLVSRVINDSDNINVSLISGFRQFYQGIIQIIVTFVVMFVLNWILGLVVVVLTPFGFMITYLLAHKTNKYFKEQAKI
-13 ITSSFLIILSFC
+13 VGEMGA
-25 LNISISLSQIALGVL
+25 ISLEDINNID
-40 LLCLIIYIVDNRY
+40 LI
-53 NIIRKDIYFTLFTF
+53 K
-67 YWLSAILSTFLG
+67 
-79 SEYAALGK
+79 
-87 GLTSPWPMLIFF
+87 
-99 ASIYFIDKKYL
+99 
-110 PYIVLAFAAGLFL
+110 
-123 TTLSGYYYYIRFGEI
+123 
-138 DYRYFRSHSLA
+138 
-149 GGYMMTAHLLSIGI
+149 
-163 IFLASIILS
+163 
-172 KLERNKYIIIFYI
+172 
-185 IVMLTSLH
+185 
-193 VLLITATRMPLIAV
+193 
-207 IAVISLMLVVKLRW
+207 
-221 KGVIAAFLI
+221 
-230 LLSAFIYVITDD
+230 
-242 YMLARFDNFFA
+242 
-253 SFNEPLSSNGWRLL
+253 SFNYE
-267 LWKNGIEVFKEYP
+267 E
-280 LFGIG
+280 
-285 VNAYEAFKTQNDA
+285 NAYEAFKTQNEA

-335 CALSFKDNNMILG
+335 CALSFKDNNIILG

-420 FGYSKDK
+420 FGYSKEK

-465 PSQGSISFD
+465 PSHGSISFD

-487 NSFGMVLQDTWI
+487 SSFGMVLQDTWI

-510 GKKDASEE
+510 GKKEASEE

>member
-1 MAKITSNKYFHI
+1 MKPIKRLFSYIKKYPLFLIASLLCALIFVTSMCLTPLLFGKAIDEITFALENSISLFETKFVFYLSFAGILIFLVLVFEFCFEFLNSLFVEKVTKEIKDDIFSKLNKVPISYIDSNYYGDLVSRVINDSDNINVALISGFRQFYQGVIQIIVTFVVMFVLNWILGLVVVVLTPFGFMITYLLAHKTNKYFKGQAKI
-13 ITSSFLIILSFC
+13 VGEMGA
-25 LNISISLSQIALGVL
+25 ISLEDINNID
-40 LLCLIIYIVDNRY
+40 LI
-53 NIIRKDIYFTLFTF
+53 K
-67 YWLSAILSTFLG
+67 
-79 SEYAALGK
+79 
-87 GLTSPWPMLIFF
+87 
-99 ASIYFIDKKYL
+99 
-110 PYIVLAFAAGLFL
+110 
-123 TTLSGYYYYIRFGEI
+123 
-138 DYRYFRSHSLA
+138 
-149 GGYMMTAHLLSIGI
+149 
-163 IFLASIILS
+163 
-172 KLERNKYIIIFYI
+172 
-185 IVMLTSLH
+185 
-193 VLLITATRMPLIAV
+193 
-207 IAVISLMLVVKLRW
+207 
-221 KGVIAAFLI
+221 
-230 LLSAFIYVITDD
+230 
-242 YMLARFDNFFA
+242 
-253 SFNEPLSSNGWRLL
+253 SFNYE
-267 LWKNGIEVFKEYP
+267 E
-280 LFGIG
+280 
-285 VNAYEAFKTQNDA
+285 NAYEAFKTQNDA

-348 ASCTVGTIL
+348 ASCTVGAIL

-420 FGYSKDK
+420 FGYSKEK

-487 NSFGMVLQDTWI
+487 SSFGMVLQDTWI

>member
-1 MAKITSNKYFHI
+1 MKPIKRLFSYIKKYPLFLIASLLCALIFVTSMCLTPLLFGKAIDEITFALENSISLFETKFVFYLSFAGILIFLVLVFEFCFEFLNSLFVEKVTKEIKDDIFLKLNKVPISYIDSNYHGDLVSRVINDSDNVNIALISGFRQFYQGVIQIIVTFVVMFVLNWILGLVVVVLTPFGFMITYLLAHKTNKYFKGQAKI
-13 ITSSFLIILSFC
+13 VGEMGA
-25 LNISISLSQIALGVL
+25 ISLEDINNID
-40 LLCLIIYIVDNRY
+40 LI
-53 NIIRKDIYFTLFTF
+53 K
-67 YWLSAILSTFLG
+67 
-79 SEYAALGK
+79 
-87 GLTSPWPMLIFF
+87 
-99 ASIYFIDKKYL
+99 
-110 PYIVLAFAAGLFL
+110 
-123 TTLSGYYYYIRFGEI
+123 
-138 DYRYFRSHSLA
+138 
-149 GGYMMTAHLLSIGI
+149 
-163 IFLASIILS
+163 
-172 KLERNKYIIIFYI
+172 
-185 IVMLTSLH
+185 
-193 VLLITATRMPLIAV
+193 
-207 IAVISLMLVVKLRW
+207 
-221 KGVIAAFLI
+221 
-230 LLSAFIYVITDD
+230 
-242 YMLARFDNFFA
+242 
-253 SFNEPLSSNGWRLL
+253 SFNYE
-267 LWKNGIEVFKEYP
+267 E
-280 LFGIG
+280 
-285 VNAYEAFKTQNDA
+285 NAYEAFKTQNDA

-487 NSFGMVLQDTWI
+487 SSFGMVLQDTWI

-518 EIIEATK
+518 EIIEASK

>member
-1 MAKITSNKYFHI
+1 MKPIKRLFSYIKKYPLFLIASLLCALIFVTSMCLTPLLFGKAIDEITFALENSISLFETKFVFYLSFAGILIFLVLVFEFCFEFLNSLFVEKVTKEIKDDIFSKLNKVPISYIDSNYHGDLVSRVINDSDNINVALISGFRQFYQGVIQIIVTFVVMFVLNWILGLVVVVLTPFGFMITYLLAHKTNKYFKGQAKI
-13 ITSSFLIILSFC
+13 VGEMGALSLEDINNIDLI
-25 LNISISLSQIALGVL
+25 
-40 LLCLIIYIVDNRY
+40 
-53 NIIRKDIYFTLFTF
+53 K
-67 YWLSAILSTFLG
+67 
-79 SEYAALGK
+79 
-87 GLTSPWPMLIFF
+87 
-99 ASIYFIDKKYL
+99 
-110 PYIVLAFAAGLFL
+110 
-123 TTLSGYYYYIRFGEI
+123 
-138 DYRYFRSHSLA
+138 
-149 GGYMMTAHLLSIGI
+149 
-163 IFLASIILS
+163 
-172 KLERNKYIIIFYI
+172 
-185 IVMLTSLH
+185 
-193 VLLITATRMPLIAV
+193 
-207 IAVISLMLVVKLRW
+207 
-221 KGVIAAFLI
+221 
-230 LLSAFIYVITDD
+230 
-242 YMLARFDNFFA
+242 
-253 SFNEPLSSNGWRLL
+253 SFNYE
-267 LWKNGIEVFKEYP
+267 E
-280 LFGIG
+280 
-285 VNAYEAFKTQNDA
+285 NAYEAFKTQNDA

-420 FGYSKDK
+420 FGYSKEK

-487 NSFGMVLQDTWI
+487 SSFGMVLQDTWI